1 MRKNLLLQG
10 MLVTMLVSG
19 CTPTGGISPIG
30 SHNPT
35 IMPDE
40 AETTLSG
47 ILEDSGI
54 EIENNIEESSEN
66 LIKQEITTN
75 EPQDIAKNELMV
87 QDILIPEDACLKNTP
102 FMTGNMECVLEYEP
116 NLERIKSEEGANG
129 YFNYWIGDG
138 IEYVTFA
145 EDRDIVGVI
154 INNSYS
160 LNCGLKIGMKET
172 ELREHFPMMEKCEKG
187 DLKKG
192 DGLIAFNSSIM
203 NDEIGPLQTTEY
215 DCAYAYVGRASDEE
229 VEEYQINVTIAYSV
243 VAFIKDG
250 MVCKIVLDLPMA
262 G

>member
-1 MRKNLLLQG
+1 MRKNLFLQG

-19 CTPTGGISPIG
+19 CTPSESISPG
-30 SHNPT
+30 ERYTST
-35 IMPDE
+35 IMLDE
-40 AETTLSG
+40 AETTISG
-47 ILEDSGI
+47 TIENSGI
-54 EIENNIEESSEN
+54 EIEND
-66 LIKQEITTN
+66 IT
-75 EPQDIAKNELMV
+75 EQDITIDGSQDIIKNELV
-87 QDILIPEDACLKNTP
+87 IQDILIPEDECLKNTP
-102 FMTGNMECVLEYEP
+102 FMTGSMECVLKYDP
-116 NLERIKSEEGANG
+116 DLERIKSEEGANG

-145 EDRDIVGVI
+145 EAMDITGIVI
-154 INNSYS
+154 SDNYS
-160 LNCGLKIGMKET
+160 LNCGLKIGMKES
-172 ELREHFPMMEKCEKG
+172 ELLERFPMMEKCEKG

-192 DGLIAFNSSIM
+192 DGMIAFSSAIM